1 MSNQVYTVTVAEKQ
15 QLDAQNQMLAEINT
29 KIQPKDLSSVIVRA
43 LDFVNGDITITSGGL
58 DSINRRITT

>member
-15 QLDAQNQMLAEINT
+15 QLDAQNQMLAEINA
-29 KIQPKDLSSVIVRA
+29 KIMPKDLSSVIVSA
-43 LDFVNGDITITSGGL
+43 LDFVNGNITITSGGL

>member
-15 QLDAQNQMLAEINT
+15 QLDAQNQMLAEINA
-29 KIQPKDLSSVIVRA
+29 KIMPKDLSSVIVSA

>member
-1 MSNQVYTVTVAEKQ
+1 MSKTYLATKA
-15 QLDAQNQMLAEINT
+15 QLDLNNQMLSEINA
-29 KIQPKDLSSVIVRA
+29 KILPKDLSSVIVRA